1 MHPLQVSV
9 VEDTSSRVKVVVNDD
24 NDLTLVLSSS
34 DESVKC
40 VLIAE
45 QGPAGAGGGGASVAP
60 YFEAE
65 NVTGSAIKA
74 GQLVWMS
81 STGARLADAT
91 TATKP
96 VVGIAVLD
104 VSPTM
109 SGKYQYEG
117 NLTLS
122 NWTDAAGTSTLTTGS
137 YYYLSDVAGKMQ
149 ISPPTG
155 NGRSFQQ
162 VGFAVAPNTLA
173 INIINYGRRA

>member
-1 MHPLQVSV
+1 MQPLQVAV
-9 VEDTSSRVKVVVNDD
+9 VEDTSNRIKVVVEDD
-24 NDLTLVLSSS
+24 NNLTLVLASSS
-34 DESVKC
+34 ENVQC

-45 QGPAGAGGGGASVAP
+45 QGPAGTGSGTGVAP

-65 NVTGSAIKA
+65 NVTANVIKA

-81 STGARLADAT
+81 FTGAQLADAT

-104 VSPTM
+104 VAPTM
-109 SGKYQYEG
+109 SGKYQYEA

-122 NWTDAAGTSTLTTGS
+122 NWTDATGSATLTPGS

-149 ISPPTG
+149 PFPPAG

-162 VGFAVAPNTLA
+162 VGFAVTPNTLA